1 MGRGILQPCSR
12 KRKDRDD
19 VEEEHADVGI
29 PMALSNMHMKSRV
42 IFVLEKASL
51 TLALVGKLNCCK
63 SLVLRLKANVVQV
76 FLQVPKRWLNHETT
90 SKRRQSS
97 ICDWHNGSW
106 QNR

>member
-1 MGRGILQPCSR
+1 MGRGILHPCSR

-51 TLALVGKLNCCK
+51 TLALVGK
-63 SLVLRLKANVVQV
+63 VKALYVA
-76 FLQVPKRWLNHETT
+76 FHL
-90 SKRRQSS
+90 S
-97 ICDWHNGSW
+97 
-106 QNR
+106 